1 MNKKGI
7 KTWKA
12 FSEKEIRRMIKQVND
27 SLYRLE
33 RAGVSNDSAMYRTI
47 EHYAISNPNGTGK
60 MYNVNMEKGTVRVSK
75 DLSRYKTREE
85 KNKFVE
91 ILQNILASKTRTVT
105 GTRKAIK
112 EGFETVKEQYG
123 FQGTYEEY
131 VNVWKI
137 WRENVSKDKRDKMGS
152 DKVMQLIENNN
163 IYQLDNEQIAQAMNY
178 FDAYANEE
186 EAMNRIIQEFP
197 QLQQEF

>member
-1 MNKKGI
+1 MNKNGI

-137 WRENVSKDKRDKMGS
+137 WRENVSKDKRDNMGS

-163 IYQLDNEQIAQAMNY
+163 IYQLDNEQIVQAMNY

>member
-7 KTWKA
+7 KTWRA

-60 MYNVNMEKGTVRVSK
+60 MYNVNMERGTVRVSK

>member
-163 IYQLDNEQIAQAMNY
+163 IYQLDNEQITQAMNY